1 MICSFVLSYLFYSVD
16 VVFPPNLPHEDG
28 VLHTLRFHNDIEAKR
43 SRAAIQ
49 AKAEKEKT
57 NAILR
62 ECEMMLRLGVN
73 LLTLLNQGDL
83 NVKPPE
89 TPEALINILHN
100 IKLVGEGV
108 SCLLS

>member
-1 MICSFVLSYLFYSVD
+1 
-16 VVFPPNLPHEDG
+16 
-28 VLHTLRFHNDIEAKR
+28 
-43 SRAAIQ
+43 
-49 AKAEKEKT
+49 
-57 NAILR
+57 
-62 ECEMMLRLGVN
+62 MMHRLGVN